1 MLLLLAIWI
10 TFRACL
16 VPRIAMFL
24 WALLIAHF
32 LDGVGLARICIDKHT
47 GRLHVERMNS
57 TILGNLGGYDM
68 LFDPEEPR
76 FGAFSVLLE
85 DGFIYLYGTYKK
97 NTLLARVPMDY
108 PHARTKYQFWNG
120 VEYVENIF
128 SSKPVMYGMQQGAVF
143 KSSLF
148 GKDKPWV
155 TVGCTCW
162 RDSLVMVGAAGSLE
176 GPWEFIPVT
185 TAKAIIEYQSPRYC
199 IYPHTWL
206 FDEEKGELAVS
217 WSEVWPGN
225 VIMAKLKFAMR
236 ESAH

>member
-1 MLLLLAIWI
+1 
-10 TFRACL
+10 
-16 VPRIAMFL
+16 MFL
-24 WALLIAHF
+24 RALLIAHF

-97 NTLLARVPMDY
+97 NVLLARVPMDY

-155 TVGCTCW
+155 TIGCTCW